1 MNNIITEA
9 NRRISELQSLLA
21 NVKPPWEYVQG
32 RLRISHDKGKVRYY
46 LQGQRGEKDQY
57 LSKKEMARI
66 RSLAQNDYDEKILKL
81 ANEELDYLANFVK
94 NYPARDF
101 ESLYPEMDV
110 DRRNL
115 ISPVIL
121 PDDEYV
127 KWCLAQPY
135 QRKAFDSHDSTQ
147 FFTSAGIRVR
157 SKSEILI
164 ADTLEKRGFPF
175 RIERPLYLEG
185 FGWVYP
191 DFEILDVR
199 TRRTY
204 IWEHHGL
211 LDDRD
216 YRENNFLAKNQYYLA
231 NGYFPGINLIQTF
244 ESQKHPLSGP
254 TIESVIDTYFYV
266 A

>member
-81 ANEELDYLANFVK
+81 ANEELDYLAN
-94 NYPARDF
+94 
-101 ESLYPEMDV
+101 
-110 DRRNL
+110 
-115 ISPVIL
+115 
-121 PDDEYV
+121 
-127 KWCLAQPY
+127 
-135 QRKAFDSHDSTQ
+135 
-147 FFTSAGIRVR
+147 
-157 SKSEILI
+157 
-164 ADTLEKRGFPF
+164 
-175 RIERPLYLEG
+175 
-185 FGWVYP
+185 
-191 DFEILDVR
+191 
-199 TRRTY
+199 
-204 IWEHHGL
+204 
-211 LDDRD
+211 
-216 YRENNFLAKNQYYLA
+216 
-231 NGYFPGINLIQTF
+231 GYFPGINLIQTF